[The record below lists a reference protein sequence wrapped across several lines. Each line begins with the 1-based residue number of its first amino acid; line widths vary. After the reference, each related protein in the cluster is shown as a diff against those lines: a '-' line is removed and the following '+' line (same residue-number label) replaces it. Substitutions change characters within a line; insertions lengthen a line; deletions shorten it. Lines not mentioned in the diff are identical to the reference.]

1 MRNCHTIFWYRYGYE
16 FSRKFN
22 QAVAPFEKIEAPF
35 GKIAA
40 PFGKIAAPF
49 EKIAALFFRKVPL
62 NFAKQVV
69 LLQPVALMLVCRTI
83 MRSNS
88 GAFMQDGVCAFLND
102 NLCSEKRM
110 TSI

>member
-1 MRNCHTIFWYRYGYE
+1 MRNCHTIFCCHYGSE

-22 QAVAPFEKIEAPF
+22 QTVAPFEKIEAPF

-40 PFGKIAAPF
+40 PFG
-49 EKIAALFFRKVPL
+49 KIAALFFRKVPL

-69 LLQPVALMLVCRTI
+69 LLQPVAFMLVCRTI

-88 GAFMQDGVCAFLND
+88 GAFM
-102 NLCSEKRM
+102 
-110 TSI
+110 

>member
-1 MRNCHTIFWYRYGYE
+1 M
-16 FSRKFN
+16 
-22 QAVAPFEKIEAPF
+22 ALFEKIEAPF

-40 PFGKIAAPF
+40 PFGKIAP
-49 EKIAALFFRKVPL
+49 LFFRKVPL

-69 LLQPVALMLVCRTI
+69 LLQTVAFMLVCRTI
-83 MRSNS
+83 MRSKG

-102 NLCSEKRM
+102 NSCSKIHI

>member
-1 MRNCHTIFWYRYGYE
+1 MRNCHTIFWYRYGSE

-22 QAVAPFEKIEAPF
+22 QTVAPFEKIEAPF
-35 GKIAA
+35 GKMEA
-40 PFGKIAAPF
+40 PFG
-49 EKIAALFFRKVPL
+49 KIAALFFRKVPL

-69 LLQPVALMLVCRTI
+69 LLQTVAFMLVCRTV

>member
-1 MRNCHTIFWYRYGYE
+1 M
-16 FSRKFN
+16 
-22 QAVAPFEKIEAPF
+22 APFGKIEPPF

-40 PFGKIAAPF
+40 PFGNLAP
-49 EKIAALFFRKVPL
+49 LFFRKVPL

-69 LLQPVALMLVCRTI
+69 LLQTVAFTLACRTV

-88 GAFMQDGVCAFLND
+88 GAFIQDGVCAFLN
-102 NLCSEKRM
+102 NNSCSEIYI

>member
-88 GAFMQDGVCAFLND
+88 GAFM
-102 NLCSEKRM
+102 
-110 TSI
+110 

>member
-1 MRNCHTIFWYRYGYE
+1 MRNCHTIFWYRYGSE

-22 QAVAPFEKIEAPF
+22 QTVAPFEKIEAPF

-40 PFGKIAAPF
+40 PFGKIAA
-49 EKIAALFFRKVPL
+49 LFFRKVPL

-69 LLQPVALMLVCRTI
+69 LLQTVAFMLVCRSV

>member
-1 MRNCHTIFWYRYGYE
+1 MRNCHTISCSLYGSE

-22 QAVAPFEKIEAPF
+22 QTVALFEKIEAPF
-35 GKIAA
+35 
-40 PFGKIAAPF
+40 
-49 EKIAALFFRKVPL
+49 EKIVPLFFRKVPL

-69 LLQPVALMLVCRTI
+69 LLQMVAFMLVCRTV

-102 NLCSEKRM
+102 NLYPEKRII
-110 TSI
+110 SI

>member
-40 PFGKIAAPF
+40 PF
-49 EKIAALFFRKVPL
+49 EKIAPLFFRKVPL

-69 LLQPVALMLVCRTI
+69 LLQPIAFMLVFRTI

-88 GAFMQDGVCAFLND
+88 GAFM
-102 NLCSEKRM
+102 
-110 TSI
+110 

>member
-22 QAVAPFEKIEAPF
+22 QTVAPFEKIEAPF

-40 PFGKIAAPF
+40 PF
-49 EKIAALFFRKVPL
+49 EKIAPLFFRKVPL
-62 NFAKQVV
+62 NFAKQLV
-69 LLQPVALMLVCRTI
+69 LLQTVAFMLVCRTI

>member
-1 MRNCHTIFWYRYGYE
+1 M
-16 FSRKFN
+16 
-22 QAVAPFEKIEAPF
+22 ALFEKIEAPF

-40 PFGKIAAPF
+40 PFGKIAP
-49 EKIAALFFRKVPL
+49 LFFRKVPL

-69 LLQPVALMLVCRTI
+69 LLQTVAFTLVCRTV

-88 GAFMQDGVCAFLND
+88 GTFMQDGVCAFLNG
-102 NLCSEKRM
+102 NSCSEIHA